1 MKAMEDKPG
10 PAQNNQGAAASWV
23 DSGKSTD
30 SHTSQHQQ
38 ERQQQQQQQPGFLSR
53 AELERLLTEKTQIAL
68 VSRFSQQ
75 REELERVMV
84 EDQQVRILLYY
95 WSPFFSCL

>member
-38 ERQQQQQQQPGFLSR
+38 DQQQQPGSLSR